1 MIGLVMSSRAP
12 QTRINLG
19 GLDVPTQNVNTIKT
33 LTISGIMV
41 PTNTFI
47 PCKFEG
53 NDYTIPEGKL
63 FLMGK
68 SLSVSGKDAFQLGHA
83 ADNSGTNFIPILG
96 EALFSQGSSQV
107 SILVLLTP
115 IKAGR
120 VIGVLS
126 VKPNMNTAATL
137 YGIEIFDNSLEN
149 QPIQLIP

>member
-1 MIGLVMSSRAP
+1 MIGLVMVSRAP

-19 GLDVPTQNVNTIKT
+19 GLDVPAQNVNTIKT
-33 LTISGIMV
+33 LTISGVMV
-41 PTNTFI
+41 PTDTFI
-47 PCKFEG
+47 PCKFEN

-83 ADNSGTNFIPILG
+83 ADSSGSNFIPILG

-107 SILVLLTP
+107 AILVLLTP

-120 VIGVLS
+120 IIGSLS
-126 VKPNMNTAATL
+126 VKPNMNIAATL
-137 YGIEIFDNSLEN
+137 YGVEVSDNSLAN
-149 QPIQLIP
+149 QAINLF